1 MWRTLLVA
9 ITINAQAATPDRNLP
24 LDIKQQS
31 ALGVTLTNV
40 QLAQSEPLQAS
51 ATVTVPTGREV
62 AVTAPYPG
70 QMVRISAG
78 IGDTVKAGAPLGQ
91 FVSPSAGDARRLQQE
106 ATIESRLSQSV
117 LDREQ
122 ALFEDGLIPAARV
135 QAARAKVEAAQAVVR
150 AREAEVNASGMQF
163 ESSGSRK
170 KGETPSG
177 VATGYSTGYSTGYA
191 TGSLRAPMAGVI
203 TEVFTPIGQRV
214 DAGAVLF
221 RLVDVSQ
228 LQLDIQLAPEKAA
241 LVKVGDAVTAPQRQ
255 ASAIVTGVS
264 QAVDSSQLARVRAR
278 IQSHGNLQLGE
289 LLSVQV
295 HPGVRKGGAGWT
307 VPSRCLTQWQ
317 GKPVLFVATSS
328 GFSVKSVEILS
339 SNDDTSVVA
348 GPLSADSK
356 VALSG
361 IASLRALLQSER

>member
-1 MWRTLLVA
+1 
-9 ITINAQAATPDRNLP
+9 
-24 LDIKQQS
+24 
-31 ALGVTLTNV
+31 
-40 QLAQSEPLQAS
+40 
-51 ATVTVPTGREV
+51 
-62 AVTAPYPG
+62 
-70 QMVRISAG
+70 
-78 IGDTVKAGAPLGQ
+78 
-91 FVSPSAGDARRLQQE
+91 
-106 ATIESRLSQSV
+106 
-117 LDREQ
+117 
-122 ALFEDGLIPAARV
+122 
-135 QAARAKVEAAQAVVR
+135 
-150 AREAEVNASGMQF
+150 
-163 ESSGSRK
+163 
-170 KGETPSG
+170 
-177 VATGYSTGYSTGYA
+177 
-191 TGSLRAPMAGVI
+191 MAGVI

-339 SNDDTSVVA
+339 SNDDISVVA

>member
-24 LDIKQQS
+24 LDIKQQA
-31 ALGVTLTNV
+31 ALGVTVTSV
-40 QLAQSEPLQAS
+40 QVAQSEPLQAN
-51 ATVTVPTGREV
+51 ATVAVPTGREV

-70 QMVRISAG
+70 QVVRIFAG

-106 ATIESRLSQSV
+106 ATIELRLSQSV

-122 ALFEDGLIPAARV
+122 ALFEDGLIPAARL

-150 AREAEVNASGMQF
+150 AREAEINASGLQF
-163 ESSGSRK
+163 ESGGSSKSGNI
-170 KGETPSG
+170 PNV
-177 VATGYSTGYSTGYA
+177 VAAGYA
-191 TGSLRAPMAGVI
+191 TGSLRAPLAGVV
-203 TEVFTPIGQRV
+203 TEVLTPIGQRV
-214 DAGAVLF
+214 DTGAVLF
-221 RLVDVSQ
+221 RLVDASQ
-228 LQLDIQLAPEKAA
+228 LQFDIQLAPEKAA
-241 LVKVGDAVTAPQRQ
+241 LLKVGDAVTAAHRQ
-255 ASAIVTGVS
+255 ASAVVTGIS
-264 QAVDSSQLARVRAR
+264 QAVDSSQLARARAR

-289 LLSVQV
+289 LLSVQI
-295 HPGVRKGGAGWT
+295 HPGARKGGTSWR

-317 GKPVLFVATSS
+317 GKSVLFLATSS
-328 GFSVKSVEILS
+328 GFSVQSVEVLS

>member
-177 VATGYSTGYSTGYA
+177 VATGYATGYA

-241 LVKVGDAVTAPQRQ
+241 LLKVGDAVTAPQRQ

-339 SNDDTSVVA
+339 SNDDISVVA

>member
-1 MWRTLLVA
+1 MWRILLVA
-9 ITINAQAATPDRNLP
+9 ITINAQAATPDRILP

-31 ALGVTLTNV
+31 ALGVTLTTV

-51 ATVTVPTGREV
+51 AVVTVPTGREV

-78 IGDTVKAGAPLGQ
+78 VGDAVKAGAPLGQ

-106 ATIESRLSQSV
+106 AAIESRLSQSI

-135 QAARAKVEAAQAVVR
+135 QAAQAKVEAAQAVVR

-163 ESSGSRK
+163 ESGGSRK
-170 KGETPSG
+170 RGEIPNG
-177 VATGYSTGYSTGYA
+177 AMTGNATGYA
-191 TGSLRAPMAGVI
+191 TGLLRAPIAGVV

-241 LVKVGDAVTAPQRQ
+241 LLKVGDAVTAPQRQ

-295 HPGVRKGGAGWT
+295 HPSVRKGGAGWK

-328 GFSVKSVEILS
+328 GFSVQSVEVLS

>member
-1 MWRTLLVA
+1 MWRILLVA

-24 LDIKQQS
+24 LDPKQQA
-31 ALGVTLTNV
+31 ALGVTLATV
-40 QLAQSEPLQAS
+40 QVAQSEPLQAS

-70 QMVRISAG
+70 QMVRILAG
-78 IGDTVKAGAPLGQ
+78 IGDSVKAGAALGQ
-91 FVSPSAGDARRLQQE
+91 FVSPSAGEARRLQQE
-106 ATIESRLSQSV
+106 ALIESRLFQSV

-122 ALFEDGLIPAARV
+122 ALFEDGLIPAARL

-150 AREAEVNASGMQF
+150 ARDAEVNASGMQF
-163 ESSGSRK
+163 ESGGAQRK
-170 KGETPSG
+170 GPNPSG
-177 VATGYSTGYSTGYA
+177 VAAGYA
-191 TGSLRAPMAGVI
+191 TGSLRAPMAGVV

-214 DAGAVLF
+214 DTGAVLF

-228 LQLDIQLAPEKAA
+228 LQFDIQLVPEKAA
-241 LVKVGDAVTAPQRQ
+241 LLRVGDTVTAPQRQ
-255 ASAIVTGVS
+255 ASAVVTGVS
-264 QAVDSSQLARVRAR
+264 QAVDSSQLARIRAR
-278 IQSHGNLQLGE
+278 IQSQGNLQLGE

-295 HPGVRKGGAGWT
+295 HPGLRKAGAAWR

-328 GFSVKSVEILS
+328 GFSVQSVELIS

-356 VALSG
+356 VAVSG
-361 IASLRALLQSER
+361 VASLRALLQSER

>member
-163 ESSGSRK
+163 ESSVSRK
-170 KGETPSG
+170 RGETPSG
-177 VATGYSTGYSTGYA
+177 VAAGYA

-203 TEVFTPIGQRV
+203 TEVFTPVGQRV

-241 LVKVGDAVTAPQRQ
+241 LLKVGDAVTLPQRQ
-255 ASAIVTGVS
+255 ANAVVTGIS

-278 IQSHGNLQLGE
+278 IQSHSNLQLGE

-295 HPGVRKGGAGWT
+295 HPGVRKAGAGWT
-307 VPSRCLTQWQ
+307 VPSRSLTQWQ
-317 GKPVLFVATSS
+317 GMPVLFVATST
-328 GFSVKSVEILS
+328 GFSVKSVEVLS

-361 IASLRALLQSER
+361 IASLRALLQSGR

>member
-1 MWRTLLVA
+1 MWRILLVA
-9 ITINAQAATPDRNLP
+9 ITINAQAATPDRMLP

-31 ALGVTLTNV
+31 ALGITLTTV

-51 ATVTVPTGREV
+51 ATVTVPPGREV

-78 IGDTVKAGAPLGQ
+78 VGDSVKAGAPLGQ

-106 ATIESRLSQSV
+106 ASIESRLSQSI
-117 LDREQ
+117 LHREQ

-150 AREAEVNASGMQF
+150 AREAEVNASGLQF
-163 ESSGSRK
+163 ESGGSK
-170 KGETPSG
+170 NTGDLPNG
-177 VATGYSTGYSTGYA
+177 VAAGYA
-191 TGSLRAPMAGVI
+191 TGSLRAPLAGVV

-214 DAGAVLF
+214 DTGAVLF

-241 LVKVGDAVTAPQRQ
+241 LLKVGDAVAVPQRQ

-264 QAVDSSQLARVRAR
+264 QAVDGSQLARVRAR
-278 IQSHGNLQLGE
+278 IQSHSNLQLGE

-295 HPGVRKGGAGWT
+295 HPGVRKGGAGWK

-328 GFSVKSVEILS
+328 GFSVQSVEILS

-348 GPLSADSK
+348 GPLRADSK
-356 VALSG
+356 VAVSG
-361 IASLRALLQSER
+361 VASLRALLQSER

>member
-9 ITINAQAATPDRNLP
+9 ITINAQAATPDNNLP
-24 LDIKQQS
+24 LDLKQQS
-31 ALGVTLTNV
+31 ALGITLTTV
-40 QLAQSEPLQAS
+40 QLAKSEPLQAS
-51 ATVTVPTGREV
+51 AAVTVPTGREV

-106 ATIESRLSQSV
+106 AAIEFRLTQSV

-150 AREAEVNASGMQF
+150 AREAEMNASGMQF

-170 KGETPSG
+170 RGEISNG
-177 VATGYSTGYSTGYA
+177 AVTGYSTGYA

-214 DAGAVLF
+214 EAGAVLF

-228 LQLDIQLAPEKAA
+228 LQLDIQLAPDKAA
-241 LVKVGDAVTAPQRQ
+241 LLKVGDAVTLPQRQ
-255 ASAIVTGVS
+255 ANAVVTGLS
-264 QAVDSSQLARVRAR
+264 QALDSNQLARVRAR
-278 IQSHGNLQLGE
+278 VQSPSNLQLGG
-289 LLSVQV
+289 LLSVQI
-295 HPGVRKGGAGWT
+295 HPGARKGGTAWKI
-307 VPSRCLTQWQ
+307 PSRCLTQWQ

-328 GFSVKSVEILS
+328 GFSVQAVEVLS
-339 SNDDTSVVA
+339 SNDDTSVVT
-348 GPLSADSK
+348 GLLSGDSK

>member
-51 ATVTVPTGREV
+51 ATVTVSTGREV

-177 VATGYSTGYSTGYA
+177 VATGYATGYA

-241 LVKVGDAVTAPQRQ
+241 LLKVGDAVTAPQRQ
-255 ASAIVTGVS
+255 ANAIVTGVS

-339 SNDDTSVVA
+339 SNDDISVVA

>member
-177 VATGYSTGYSTGYA
+177 VATGYSTGYA

-241 LVKVGDAVTAPQRQ
+241 LLKVGDAVTAPQRQ
-255 ASAIVTGVS
+255 ANAIVTGVS

>member
-170 KGETPSG
+170 RGETPSG
-177 VATGYSTGYSTGYA
+177 VATGYSTGYA

-255 ASAIVTGVS
+255 ANAIVTGVS

-339 SNDDTSVVA
+339 SNDDISVVA

>member
-1 MWRTLLVA
+1 MWRILLVA
-9 ITINAQAATPDRNLP
+9 ITINAQAATPDRNFS
-24 LDIKQQS
+24 LDPKQQS
-31 ALGVTLTNV
+31 ALGVTLTTV
-40 QLAQSEPLQAS
+40 QIAKSEPLQAS

-106 ATIESRLSQSV
+106 ATIESRLAQSV

-163 ESSGSRK
+163 ESSVSRK
-170 KGETPSG
+170 RGETPSG
-177 VATGYSTGYSTGYA
+177 VAAGYA
-191 TGSLRAPMAGVI
+191 TGSLRAPIAGVI
-203 TEVFTPIGQRV
+203 TEVFTPVGQRV

-228 LQLDIQLAPEKAA
+228 LQLDIKLAPEKAA
-241 LVKVGDAVTAPQRQ
+241 LLKVGDAVTLPQRQ
-255 ASAIVTGVS
+255 ANAVVTGIS

-295 HPGVRKGGAGWT
+295 QPGVRKAGAGWT
-307 VPSRCLTQWQ
+307 VPSRSLTQWQ
-317 GKPVLFVATSS
+317 GMPVLFVATST
-328 GFSVKSVEILS
+328 GFSVKSVEVLS

-361 IASLRALLQSER
+361 IASLRALLQSGR

>member
-1 MWRTLLVA
+1 MWRILLVA

-24 LDIKQQS
+24 LDPKQQA
-31 ALGVTLTNV
+31 ALGVTLATV
-40 QLAQSEPLQAS
+40 QVAQSEPLQAS

-70 QMVRISAG
+70 QMVRILAG
-78 IGDTVKAGAPLGQ
+78 IGDSVKAGAALGQ
-91 FVSPSAGDARRLQQE
+91 FVSPSAGEARRLQQE
-106 ATIESRLSQSV
+106 ALIESRLFQSV

-122 ALFEDGLIPAARV
+122 ALFEDGLIPAARL

-150 AREAEVNASGMQF
+150 ARDAEVNASGMQF
-163 ESSGSRK
+163 ESGGAQRK
-170 KGETPSG
+170 GPNPSG
-177 VATGYSTGYSTGYA
+177 VAAGYA
-191 TGSLRAPMAGVI
+191 TGSLRAPMAGVV

-214 DAGAVLF
+214 DTGAVLF

-228 LQLDIQLAPEKAA
+228 LQFDIQLAPEKAA
-241 LVKVGDAVTAPQRQ
+241 LLKVGDTVTALQRQ
-255 ASAIVTGVS
+255 ASAVVTGVS

-278 IQSHGNLQLGE
+278 IQSHGNLQVGE

-295 HPGVRKGGAGWT
+295 HPGLRKAGTAWR

-317 GKPVLFVATSS
+317 GRPVLFVATSS
-328 GFSVKSVEILS
+328 GFSVQSVELIS
-339 SNDDTSVVA
+339 SNDDTSVVT

-356 VALSG
+356 VAISG
-361 IASLRALLQSER
+361 VASLRALLQSER

>member
-1 MWRTLLVA
+1 MWRILLVA

-24 LDIKQQS
+24 LDPKQQA
-31 ALGVTLTNV
+31 ALGVTLATV
-40 QLAQSEPLQAS
+40 QVAQSEPLQAS

-70 QMVRISAG
+70 QMVRILAG
-78 IGDTVKAGAPLGQ
+78 IGDSVKAGAALGQ
-91 FVSPSAGDARRLQQE
+91 FVSPSAGEARRLQQE
-106 ATIESRLSQSV
+106 ALIESRLFQSV

-122 ALFEDGLIPAARV
+122 ALFEDGLIPAARL

-150 AREAEVNASGMQF
+150 ARDAEVNASGMQF
-163 ESSGSRK
+163 ESGGAQRK
-170 KGETPSG
+170 GPNPSG
-177 VATGYSTGYSTGYA
+177 VAAGYA
-191 TGSLRAPMAGVI
+191 TGSLRAPMAGVV

-214 DAGAVLF
+214 DTGAVLF

-228 LQLDIQLAPEKAA
+228 LQFDIQLAPEKAA
-241 LVKVGDAVTAPQRQ
+241 LLRVGDTVTAPQRQ
-255 ASAIVTGVS
+255 ASAVVTGVS
-264 QAVDSSQLARVRAR
+264 QAVDSSQLARIRAR
-278 IQSHGNLQLGE
+278 IQSQGNLQLGE

-295 HPGVRKGGAGWT
+295 HPGLRKAGAAWR

-328 GFSVKSVEILS
+328 GFSVQSVELIS

-356 VALSG
+356 VAVSG
-361 IASLRALLQSER
+361 VASLRALLQSER

>member
-1 MWRTLLVA
+1 MWRILLVA
-9 ITINAQAATPDRNLP
+9 ITINAQAVTPDRNLP

-40 QLAQSEPLQAS
+40 QVAQSEPLQAS
-51 ATVTVPTGREV
+51 AKVTVPTGREV

-70 QMVRISAG
+70 QMVRILAG
-78 IGDTVKAGAPLGQ
+78 IGDNVKAGAALGQ

-106 ATIESRLSQSV
+106 ALIESRLFQSV

-135 QAARAKVEAAQAVVR
+135 QAARAKVEAAHAVVR
-150 AREAEVNASGMQF
+150 AREDEVNASGIQF
-163 ESSGSRK
+163 ESGSEQK
-170 KGETPSG
+170 KGPNPS
-177 VATGYSTGYSTGYA
+177 ASATGYA
-191 TGSLRAPMAGVI
+191 TGSLRAPMAGVV

-221 RLVDVSQ
+221 RVVDVSQ
-228 LQLDIQLAPEKAA
+228 LQFDIQLAPEKAA
-241 LVKVGDAVTAPQRQ
+241 LLKVGDTVTAHQRQ
-255 ASAIVTGVS
+255 ASAVVTGVS
-264 QAVDSSQLARVRAR
+264 QAVDSTQLARIRAR

-295 HPGVRKGGAGWT
+295 HPGLRKAGAAWR

-317 GKPVLFVATSS
+317 GKPVLFVATAS
-328 GFSVKSVEILS
+328 GFSVQPIELIS

-348 GPLSADSK
+348 GPLSANSK
-356 VALSG
+356 VAVSG
-361 IASLRALLQSER
+361 VASLRALLQSER

>member
-1 MWRTLLVA
+1 MWRILLVA
-9 ITINAQAATPDRNLP
+9 ITINAQAATPDRILP

-31 ALGVTLTNV
+31 ALGITLTTV

-51 ATVTVPTGREV
+51 ATVTVPPGREV

-78 IGDTVKAGAPLGQ
+78 VGDSVKAGALLGQ

-106 ATIESRLSQSV
+106 AAIESRLSQSI

-150 AREAEVNASGMQF
+150 AREAEVNASGLQF
-163 ESSGSRK
+163 ESGGSK
-170 KGETPSG
+170 KRGDPPNG
-177 VATGYSTGYSTGYA
+177 VAAGYA
-191 TGSLRAPMAGVI
+191 TGSLRAPLAGVV

-214 DAGAVLF
+214 DTGAVLF

-241 LVKVGDAVTAPQRQ
+241 LLKVGDAVAAAQRQ

-264 QAVDSSQLARVRAR
+264 QAVDGSQLARVRAR
-278 IQSHGNLQLGE
+278 IQSHSNLQLGE

-295 HPGVRKGGAGWT
+295 HPGVRKGGAGWK

-317 GKPVLFVATSS
+317 GKPLLFVATSS
-328 GFSVKSVEILS
+328 GFSVQTVEILS

-348 GPLSADSK
+348 GPLRADSK
-356 VALSG
+356 VAVSG
-361 IASLRALLQSER
+361 VASLRALLQSER

>member
-1 MWRTLLVA
+1 MWRILLVA
-9 ITINAQAATPDRNLP
+9 ITINAQAATPDRNFS
-24 LDIKQQS
+24 LDPKQQS
-31 ALGVTLTNV
+31 ALGVTLTAV
-40 QLAQSEPLQAS
+40 QVAKSEPLQAS

-70 QMVRISAG
+70 QMVRILAG
-78 IGDTVKAGAPLGQ
+78 IGDTVKAGAALGQ

-106 ATIESRLSQSV
+106 ALIESRLAQSV

-135 QAARAKVEAAQAVVR
+135 QAARAKFEAAQAVVR

-163 ESSGSRK
+163 ESGGLQKR
-170 KGETPSG
+170 GETPSG
-177 VATGYSTGYSTGYA
+177 VAAGYA

-214 DAGAVLF
+214 DTGAVLF

-228 LQLDIQLAPEKAA
+228 LQFDIQLAPEKAA
-241 LVKVGDAVTAPQRQ
+241 LLKVGDTVTAPQRQ
-255 ASAIVTGVS
+255 ASAVVTGVS

-278 IQSHGNLQLGE
+278 IQSHGNLQVGE

-295 HPGVRKGGAGWT
+295 HPGLRKAGTAWR

-317 GKPVLFVATSS
+317 GRPVLFVATAS
-328 GFSVKSVEILS
+328 GFSVQSVELIS
-339 SNDDTSVVA
+339 SNDDTSVVT
-348 GPLSADSK
+348 GPLSVDSK
-356 VALSG
+356 VAISG
-361 IASLRALLQSER
+361 VASLRALLQSER

>member
-1 MWRTLLVA
+1 MWRILLVA

-24 LDIKQQS
+24 LDPKQQA
-31 ALGVTLTNV
+31 ALGVTLATV
-40 QLAQSEPLQAS
+40 QVAQSEPLQTS

-70 QMVRISAG
+70 QMVRILAG
-78 IGDTVKAGAPLGQ
+78 IGDSVKAGAALGQ
-91 FVSPSAGDARRLQQE
+91 FVSPSAGEARRLQQE
-106 ATIESRLSQSV
+106 ALIESRLFQSV

-122 ALFEDGLIPAARV
+122 ALFEDGLIPAARL
-135 QAARAKVEAAQAVVR
+135 QAARAKVEAAQAIVR
-150 AREAEVNASGMQF
+150 ARDAEVNASGMQF
-163 ESSGSRK
+163 ESGGAQRK
-170 KGETPSG
+170 GPNPSG
-177 VATGYSTGYSTGYA
+177 VAAGYA
-191 TGSLRAPMAGVI
+191 TGSLRAPMAGVV

-214 DAGAVLF
+214 DTGAVLF

-228 LQLDIQLAPEKAA
+228 LQFDIQLAPEKAA
-241 LVKVGDAVTAPQRQ
+241 LLRVGDTVTAPQRQ
-255 ASAIVTGVS
+255 ASAVVTGVS
-264 QAVDSSQLARVRAR
+264 QAVDSSQLARIRAR
-278 IQSHGNLQLGE
+278 IQSQGNLQLGE

-295 HPGVRKGGAGWT
+295 HPGLRKAGAAWR

-328 GFSVKSVEILS
+328 GFSVQSVELIS

-356 VALSG
+356 VAVSG
-361 IASLRALLQSER
+361 VASLRALLQSER

>member
-1 MWRTLLVA
+1 MWRILLVA
-9 ITINAQAATPDRNLP
+9 ITINAQAATPDRILP

-31 ALGVTLTNV
+31 ALGVTLTTV

-51 ATVTVPTGREV
+51 AMVTVPTGREV

-78 IGDTVKAGAPLGQ
+78 VGDAVKAGAPLGQ

-106 ATIESRLSQSV
+106 AAIESRLSQSI

-135 QAARAKVEAAQAVVR
+135 QAAQAKVEAAQAVVR

-163 ESSGSRK
+163 ESGGSRK
-170 KGETPSG
+170 RGEIPNG
-177 VATGYSTGYSTGYA
+177 AMTGNATGYA
-191 TGSLRAPMAGVI
+191 TGSLRAPIAGVV

-241 LVKVGDAVTAPQRQ
+241 LLKVGDAVTAPQRQ

-295 HPGVRKGGAGWT
+295 HPSVRKGGAGWK

-328 GFSVKSVEILS
+328 GFSVQSVEVLS